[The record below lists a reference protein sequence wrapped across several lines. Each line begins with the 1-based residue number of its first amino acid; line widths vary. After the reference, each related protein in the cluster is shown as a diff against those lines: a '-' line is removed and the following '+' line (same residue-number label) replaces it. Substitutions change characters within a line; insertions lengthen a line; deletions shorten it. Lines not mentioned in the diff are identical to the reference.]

1 MYYSILLSQVD
12 KISEDENKK
21 IKKYVKSNSNVL
33 ILPWTFAKEMTCE
46 EFEKNY
52 FNVKGERYRR
62 YLDFFINFGIKKE
75 NIRYSNCYKENK
87 DEIVDKINKSDLL
100 LLPGGNP
107 EMLFNKV
114 VYDKEILYS
123 IKNYKGDIIGESAGA
138 VLHFRK
144 YFLTIENS
152 YNNCLEYCNGFGIID
167 DDFVVDVHTI
177 NTNNYINSLKD
188 IGKHM
193 EKNIYAITDSEVVIY
208 NRKDKKIEH
217 NCAINLPKSADI

>member
-21 IKKYVKSNSNVL
+21 IKNYIKSNSNVL
-33 ILPWTFAKEMTCE
+33 ILPWTFAKDMSCE
-46 EFEKNY
+46 EFEKKYLNE
-52 FNVKGERYRR
+52 KGKRYIEF
-62 YLDFFINFGIKKE
+62 LNKFGIKRE
-75 NIRYSNCYKENK
+75 NIKFSNCYKENK

-100 LLPGGNP
+100 VLPGGNP

-144 YFLTIENS
+144 YFLTVENS
-152 YNNCLEYCNGFGIID
+152 YNKCIEYCSGFGIID

-177 NTNNYINSLKD
+177 NTNKYIDSLKN
-188 IGKHM
+188 IGKYL
-193 EKNIYAITDSEVVIY
+193 KKDIYAITDSEALIY
-208 NRKDKKIEH
+208 NKKKKKIEH
-217 NCAINLPKSADI
+217 RCIINLPISADI